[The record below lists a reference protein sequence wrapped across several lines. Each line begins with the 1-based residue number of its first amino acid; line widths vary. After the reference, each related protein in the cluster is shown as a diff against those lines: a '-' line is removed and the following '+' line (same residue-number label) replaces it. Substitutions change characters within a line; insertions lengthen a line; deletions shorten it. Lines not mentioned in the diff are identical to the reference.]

1 MPIASTPSR
10 RVPVRRAVVA
20 RCAAG
25 RAYLGRAYLGR
36 VDLEAL
42 AALRTRQGEAALA
55 AAAELADQDPV
66 VAAPALRRR
75 GVAPALAAAALT
87 QARLRRHAVAKLGT
101 DAASMFFT
109 RAGLEQATRAPVA
122 VRRAA
127 RLRANGV
134 RSIADLG
141 CGIGA
146 DTLAFARAGIKV
158 YAVEADPVT
167 AAVAAANVAVLGLT
181 GWVEVHC
188 GAAQDADLGGVDAV
202 FCDPARRHAGTG
214 RRVFDPAAFSPPWD
228 FLADLVRR
236 VPRTVLKLA
245 PGIDHALVPAGAEAQ
260 WVSVGGDVVEAA
272 FWCGPLAEVPRRAT
286 VLAPALD
293 PSRSALDPGLAALDP
308 ELAALD
314 PGLAALD
321 PELAAVDREL
331 TGSGLAR
338 APVRGLRPVLYDPD
352 GAVVRAH
359 LVAEFASTVDGG
371 LADPEIAYVYT
382 EQARPTPFA
391 RCLTVDAV
399 LPFSVKRLRA
409 ALRERGVGRVEIR
422 KRGSAVDPETL
433 RRDLRLAGNAAATV
447 VLTRVAGA
455 PTALLCSPVP
465 DCLARAPDISE
476 PDGSK
481 QEPASPARRLDRPAQ
496 QPGGPAQ
503 QPECGGHTDTVRG

>member
-1 MPIASTPSR
+1 M
-10 RVPVRRAVVA
+10 
-20 RCAAG
+20 
-25 RAYLGRAYLGR
+25 
-36 VDLEAL
+36 DLEAL
-42 AALRTRQGEAALA
+42 AALRTPQGEAALA

-66 VAAPALRRR
+66 LAAPALRRQ

-87 QARLRRHAVAKLGT
+87 QARLRRRAVAKLGA
-101 DAASMFFT
+101 DAAGMFFT
-109 RAGLEQATRAPVA
+109 RPGLEQATRAPVA
-122 VRRAA
+122 ARRAA
-127 RLRANGV
+127 RLRASGV
-134 RSIADLG
+134 RTIADLG
-141 CGIGA
+141 CGVGA
-146 DTLAFARAGIKV
+146 DALAFARAGIKV

-167 AAVAAANVAVLGLT
+167 AAVATANVAALGLAER
-181 GWVEVHC
+181 VEVRC
-188 GAAQDADLGGVDAV
+188 GAAQDADLDGVDAV

-228 FLADLVRR
+228 FLAGLARR

-245 PGIDHALVPAGAEAQ
+245 PGIDHALVPDGAEAQ

-286 VLAPALD
+286 VL
-293 PSRSALDPGLAALDP
+293 SRSGPA
-308 ELAALD
+308 
-314 PGLAALD
+314 
-321 PELAAVDREL
+321 EL

-371 LADPEIAYVYT
+371 LADPGIAYVYA
-382 EQARPTPFA
+382 ERARRTPFA

-422 KRGSAVDPETL
+422 KRGSAVDPEPL
-433 RRDLRLAGNAAATV
+433 RRDLRLAGDAAATV

-455 PTALLCSPVP
+455 PAALLCSPV
-465 DCLARAPDISE
+465 LGSE
-476 PDGSK
+476 G
-481 QEPASPARRLDRPAQ
+481 
-496 QPGGPAQ
+496 
-503 QPECGGHTDTVRG
+503 